1 MPESAVRVRQSRQR
15 RLADSR
21 AGNVLVLAVVTAL
34 VLAGAWWMSRPTTG
48 EATAV
53 DVAFGEAPPPVAGAD
68 AFAFQAPT
76 VDGSTFD
83 LAAERGAPVWLSF
96 VATWCSSCR
105 AEAPDIQDAWSASD
119 GSVTMASVYL
129 GEDLATVGAYAK
141 RLGMD
146 YPQVADPDGAISGEY
161 RIMAVPSHVFI
172 TSDGTVHSTHVGVL
186 TREEMDR
193 ILAELG

>member
-1 MPESAVRVRQSRQR
+1 MPDTAVASSSRQT

-21 AGNVLVLAVVTAL
+21 VGNVLVLLVVTAL

-53 DVAFGEAPPPVAGAD
+53 DVAFGDAPPPGPGAE
-68 AFAFQAPT
+68 AFTFRAPT

-83 LAAERGAPVWLSF
+83 LSAQRGAPVWLSF

-105 AEAPDIQDAWSASD
+105 AEAPDIQDAWAASD
-119 GSVTMASVYL
+119 GTVRVASVYL
-129 GEDLATVGAYAK
+129 GEDVATVGAYAK
-141 RLGMD
+141 RLGMG
-146 YPQVADPDGAISGEY
+146 YPQVADPDAAISGQY

-172 TSDGTVHSTHVGVL
+172 AADGTVHSTHVGVL